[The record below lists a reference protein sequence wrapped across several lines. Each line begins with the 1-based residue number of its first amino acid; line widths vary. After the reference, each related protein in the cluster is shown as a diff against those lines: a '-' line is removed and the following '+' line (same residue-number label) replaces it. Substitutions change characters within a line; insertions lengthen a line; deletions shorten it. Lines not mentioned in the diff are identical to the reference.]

1 MGVVLESWLVFDG
14 KAAVGVV
21 PDDSLETME
30 VGSVGVVS
38 VGVLVTSVAELLDS
52 VTIDVAVSVSIQ
64 LWQAM

>member
-1 MGVVLESWLVFDG
+1 MVLESWLVFDG